1 MAHTK
6 GGVGL
11 CRVLGEGSIGSA
23 AAKALHCNGVAHGSR
38 GRCLWLGHR
47 NIACPAGL
55 QPLQANIERSPMPDP
70 FSSPNQVRESLRDQ
84 GYVCSPE
91 IATITYLSDQ
101 LDKPLLIEGPAGVGK
116 TELAKV
122 VAAATGRELIRLQC
136 YEGLD
141 ETKALYEWEYAKQL
155 LYTQL
160 LRDKLQEV
168 LASTGSL
175 AESADRIAAEE
186 NVFFSMR
193 FLLQRPLLKALLSP
207 EPVVLLIDE
216 IDRADAE
223 FEAFL
228 LEILSDFQISVP
240 ELGTLTAR
248 VQPLVFLTSNN
259 TRELSE
265 ALKRRCLYLF
275 LNYPELEQ
283 EIAVVNLKV
292 PELDG
297 ALTRQAVEMVQ
308 GLRNLDL
315 RKHPS
320 ISETL
325 DWARTLVVL
334 NADRLD
340 SGLVSDT
347 LNVLLKHERDLK
359 RVQQRLEPMSGDGPE
374 YQGPEDE
381 DDHAR
386 YL

>member
-1 MAHTK
+1 
-6 GGVGL
+6 
-11 CRVLGEGSIGSA
+11 
-23 AAKALHCNGVAHGSR
+23 
-38 GRCLWLGHR
+38 
-47 NIACPAGL
+47 
-55 QPLQANIERSPMPDP
+55 MPDP
-70 FSSPNQVRESLRDQ
+70 FSSPNQVQEALRDQ
-84 GYVCSPE
+84 GYVCSTE

-122 VAAATGRELIRLQC
+122 VAGATGRELIRLQC

-168 LASTGSL
+168 LASAGSL

-228 LEILSDFQISVP
+228 LEILSDFQVSVP

-340 SGLVSDT
+340 RGLVSDT

-359 RVQQRLEPMSGDGPE
+359 RVQQRLEPMTGDGPE
-374 YQGPEDE
+374 FQGPEDE
-381 DDHAR
+381 DDHTR